1 MRLVPWLATTGVLG
15 ISCLIQ
21 SAHATR
27 LLESHALIP
36 CSDDD
41 AISVNKFDVVFT
53 PDNQTVTVGFS
64 GSTSYHG
71 KVMLEVQLL
80 VYGYL
85 ATTKTVDPCDYNV
98 AGLCPVKASE
108 LRFPTSPL
116 SDIPQDALSM
126 IPGRS

>member
-1 MRLVPWLATTGVLG
+1 MRLVPWLATGLFGV
-15 ISCLIQ
+15 SYLIQ
-21 SAHATR
+21 SVHATR

-41 AISVNKFDVVFT
+41 TISVDKFDVVFT

-64 GSTSYHG
+64 GSTSYNG

-98 AGLCPVKASE
+98 AGLCPVRAAN
-108 LRFPTSPL
+108 LNFPTSPL
-116 SDIPQDALSM
+116 SNIPQNALSM
-126 IPGRS
+126 IPG